1 MNQLTELRNIIIGEQ
16 QEELVL
22 LRQRL
27 EESRIDSEKLAKILP
42 KTLKLLSVKSG
53 GFTTDTQ
60 LYISKSVFKA
70 VEDDSHGFA
79 EVLYPAL
86 MPAIRLMLTN
96 SIRALTN
103 RVNTTIES
111 TTTAQGL
118 KWRFE
123 ALRTGEPYSDVVV
136 RKTLDYRVEQLFLLK
151 PDSGILL
158 EHLVNE
164 DIGAIDSDAIAAMFS
179 AIQSFVSD
187 SFQSDDTEKLNQI
200 SVGNLNVWLVHRP
213 TVTLA
218 CVIRGSIPFEL
229 RDTLDTVQDS
239 IYSRFAPQIKS
250 FDGSQP
256 AILGVRELLEPCLQF
271 KLKSGQEK
279 SNKTSIGS
287 VVFLL
292 LIIGLIGFGF
302 YSSAQKKQMLQDVE
316 NLLFVTPGIVT
327 TDIEWK
333 NGYLRVSGLKDP
345 DAEIPWTKMKE
356 HKVNIERV
364 DIALKTLK
372 DFRSLQNLEK

>member
-1 MNQLTELRNIIIGEQ
+1 MNQLTELRNIIVGEQ
-16 QEELVL
+16 QEELLL
-22 LRQRL
+22 LRERL
-27 EESRIDSEKLAKILP
+27 EESRVDSKKLASMLP
-42 KTLKLLSVKSG
+42 EAFKLSL
-53 GFTTDTQ
+53 TDQ
-60 LYISKSVFKA
+60 GNFVSEMQPYISKSVIKS
-70 VEDDSHGFA
+70 VEADPHGFA

-86 MPAIRLMLTN
+86 VPAIRLMLTN
-96 SIRALTN
+96 SIRTLMK
-103 RVNTTIES
+103 RINTTIES

-123 ALRTGEPYSDVVV
+123 ALRTGESYPDVVV

-151 PDSGILL
+151 PDSGMLL

-187 SFQSDDTEKLNQI
+187 SFQSTDTDKLNQI
-200 SVGNLNVWLVHRP
+200 SVGDLNVWLVHRP

-218 CVIRGSIPFEL
+218 CVVRGSIPFEL

-250 FDGSQP
+250 FDGSQSP
-256 AILGVRELLEPCLQF
+256 ILGIRELLEPCLQF
-271 KLKSGQEK
+271 KLKSKHEK

-287 VVFLL
+287 IIFFLT
-292 LIIGLIGFGF
+292 IIGLIGFGF
-302 YSSAQKKQMLQDVE
+302 YSSAQKKQMQRDVE

-333 NGYLRVSGLKDP
+333 NGLLRVSGLKDP
-345 DAEIPWTKMKE
+345 DAEIPWTKLKE
-356 HKVNIERV
+356 HKVNVEKL
-364 DIALKTLK
+364 DITLKTLNS
-372 DFRSLQNLEK
+372 FHPLQNLQK